1 MASVSKPAVSRIDKI
16 DVTACTIPT
25 DFPESDGTIE
35 WDKTTIVIVEA
46 KAGGASG
53 IGYTYADVSTA
64 KLIESLLRGV
74 VEGRGPMDVPGSW
87 MAMVQSV
94 RNLGRPGIASMAISA
109 VDIALWDLK
118 AKLLRLPLVK
128 LIGSVRSG
136 IPVYGS
142 GGFTSYSLE
151 QLQRQL
157 ADWVHSGIHMVKMK
171 VGRRPDEDLERVRN
185 AREAIGKDAG
195 LFVDANG
202 AYSRKQALRFAHE
215 FRGMGVSWFEEPVS
229 SDDLEGLRLIRD
241 QGPAGMDIAAGEYG
255 YDANYFRTMLRAGAV
270 DVLQADA
277 TRCGGITGF
286 LQVGALCTAHSLPL
300 SAHTSPAIHMHVCC
314 GVPKAVHV
322 EYFHDHVRI
331 ENMLFDG
338 VQQPQDG
345 ELHPDVTRDG
355 LGLEIRRADVSRYI
369 AG

>member
-1 MASVSKPAVSRIDKI
+1 
-16 DVTACTIPT
+16 
-25 DFPESDGTIE
+25 
-35 WDKTTIVIVEA
+35 
-46 KAGGASG
+46 
-53 IGYTYADVSTA
+53 
-64 KLIESLLRGV
+64 
-74 VEGRGPMDVPGSW
+74 
-87 MAMVQSV
+87 
-94 RNLGRPGIASMAISA
+94 
-109 VDIALWDLK
+109 
-118 AKLLRLPLVK
+118 
-128 LIGSVRSG
+128 
-136 IPVYGS
+136 
-142 GGFTSYSLE
+142 
-151 QLQRQL
+151 
-157 ADWVHSGIHMVKMK
+157 
-171 VGRRPDEDLERVRN
+171 
-185 AREAIGKDAG
+185 
-195 LFVDANG
+195 
-202 AYSRKQALRFAHE
+202 
-215 FRGMGVSWFEEPVS
+215 
-229 SDDLEGLRLIRD
+229 
-241 QGPAGMDIAAGEYG
+241 MDIAAGEYG

-338 VQQPQDG
+338 VQQPQNG